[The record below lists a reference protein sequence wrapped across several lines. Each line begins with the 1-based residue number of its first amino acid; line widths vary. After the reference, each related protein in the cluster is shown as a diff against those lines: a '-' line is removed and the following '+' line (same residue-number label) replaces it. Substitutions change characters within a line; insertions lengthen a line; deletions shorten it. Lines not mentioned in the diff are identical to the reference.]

1 MNEQIMLVAGEASG
15 DMHGARLVR
24 ALRQMA
30 PDLRFTGMGGSHLR
44 ESGVRILVDSDRLAV
59 MGLVEVVT
67 HWGEIHQALR
77 TLQAHI
83 RSEPPALLILVD
95 YVEFNLKLAK
105 AAKVAGVK
113 VLFYVSPQVW
123 AWRSHR
129 VKKIG
134 ERVDHMAVLF
144 PFEVGF
150 YERAGIPVTYVGH
163 PLAKE
168 VHPSM
173 PRAKAIEA
181 FGLDP
186 AQRHVGLFP
195 GSRPAELKRL
205 LPVLLGTAALLR
217 RRHPDLQF
225 VLPVA
230 STLPEAAIRA
240 QVQEADVPITVI
252 GPGRIY
258 DVINVCDS
266 IVTASGTATLEIA
279 LMETPMVIL
288 YKLAPL
294 TFAIVRH
301 LVHLDHIGLA
311 NIVAGEQVV
320 QEFIQHRARPQ
331 LVAAEIERLLTD
343 QSYAAR
349 VRKGLVRVKERIGS
363 EDGSLNTARLA
374 LQMLGRE
381 PQHANPVAKA

>member
-24 ALRQMA
+24 ALQQMA
-30 PDLRFTGMGGSHLR
+30 PDLRFTGMGGNHLR
-44 ESGVRILVDSDRLAV
+44 ESGVSILVDSDRLAV
-59 MGLVEVVT
+59 MGVVEVLK
-67 HWGEIHQALR
+67 HWGEIQQALR
-77 TLQAHI
+77 TLEAHI
-83 RSEPPALLILVD
+83 RRDPPALLILID

-105 AAKVAGVK
+105 AAKAAGVK

-144 PFEVGF
+144 PFEVEF
-150 YERAGIPVTYVGH
+150 YERAGVPVTYVGH
-163 PLAKE
+163 PLANE

-173 PRAKAIEA
+173 PRAKAIET
-181 FGLDP
+181 FGLDAARP
-186 AQRHVGLFP
+186 TVGLFP
-195 GSRPAELKRL
+195 GSRGGELKRL
-205 LPVLLGTAALLR
+205 LPVLLDTAALLR

-230 STLPEAAIRA
+230 STLPEATIRE
-240 QVQEADVPITVI
+240 QVREAAGPITVI
-252 GPGRIY
+252 GPGQMY
-258 DVINVCDS
+258 DVINVCDV

-288 YKLAPL
+288 YKMAPL

-301 LVHLDHIGLA
+301 LVHLDCVGLA

-331 LVAAEIERLLTD
+331 LVAAEVQRLLAD

-349 VRKGLVRVKERIGS
+349 VRKGLARVKERIGG

-374 LQMLGRE
+374 LQMLGRD
-381 PQHANPVAKA
+381 PPHANPVAKA